1 MQSQRNPILHI
12 TRADL
17 SVILNRVLPPEL
29 SVTHILDEVYNAANN
44 RRMQL
49 RGMYRFRAKADVK
62 KKGDRMLE
70 AMNEYVGI
78 FNRLLAGERTKLR
91 PSGVEKPIPKS
102 DSSYLLLTEI
112 TTIAL
117 DFHEKTATKNVEQS
131 FLFFIQSGLELMK
144 GKYGLG
150 KFKYYRERIWDN
162 WILKKIISE
171 DTSSEQSQRFYTIW
185 RRIVKSYAP
194 AYIDVESEQDYADVI
209 LARQEADSMK
219 ATYEDWITA
228 QFEEMAFLESIPNF
242 NQLYG
247 LNAKKRYQKYIS
259 NKSYKKRGEVAEEV
273 ADFETDEQRAYF
285 EALRNSRS
293 VN

>member
-91 PSGVEKPIPKS
+91 PSGVEKPIPK
-102 DSSYLLLTEI
+102 
-112 TTIAL
+112 
-117 DFHEKTATKNVEQS
+117 
-131 FLFFIQSGLELMK
+131 
-144 GKYGLG
+144 
-150 KFKYYRERIWDN
+150 
-162 WILKKIISE
+162 
-171 DTSSEQSQRFYTIW
+171 
-185 RRIVKSYAP
+185 
-194 AYIDVESEQDYADVI
+194 
-209 LARQEADSMK
+209 
-219 ATYEDWITA
+219 
-228 QFEEMAFLESIPNF
+228 
-242 NQLYG
+242 
-247 LNAKKRYQKYIS
+247 
-259 NKSYKKRGEVAEEV
+259 
-273 ADFETDEQRAYF
+273 
-285 EALRNSRS
+285 
-293 VN
+293 